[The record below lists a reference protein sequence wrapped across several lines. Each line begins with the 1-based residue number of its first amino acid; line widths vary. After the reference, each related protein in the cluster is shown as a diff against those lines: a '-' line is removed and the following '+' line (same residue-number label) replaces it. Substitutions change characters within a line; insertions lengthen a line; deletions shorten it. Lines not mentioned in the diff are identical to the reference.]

1 MLPRAIN
8 AGCDMFLFFNDPQE
22 DFRTMLTAYQR
33 GVISEERMTEALTRI
48 LGIKARLQLHKKSA
62 AEMVPEK
69 DTLDRVLGNEE
80 FKKKQSE
87 ISEKSLTLVKYKDK
101 DVRRFRRKN
110 IRKL

>member
-1 MLPRAIN
+1 
-8 AGCDMFLFFNDPQE
+8 
-22 DFRTMLTAYQR
+22 MLTAYQR

-101 DVRRFRRKN
+101 DVLPISPEKYKKVM
-110 IRKL
+110 IVHIKGHETGMVELLKLCGM